1 MNVNLQFHSP
11 PDGQVD
17 LLVVAGEVSGD
28 EHGSELVSGLMKR
41 QPDLTISAVG
51 GGELEKK
58 GAHLVYPL
66 VDHAVVGFFEVIK
79 NYQIFKQIFSATI
92 EWIKKFQPRTVLL
105 IDYPGFN
112 LRLAK
117 ELKKLGLSRK
127 GGGDILVL
135 QYISP
140 QLWAWKPKRR
150 FVMEKILDGLG
161 VIFPFEVACD
171 EDTNLP
177 VSFVGHPFVQ
187 PGYQNSISY
196 DPKGPLLIL
205 PGSRV
210 QPVQRILPVFLD
222 TVSELLKDF
231 PDLEIVLPV
240 PDLTIRN
247 LADHLLSLRS
257 NLKGRV
263 RVVIGKAG
271 IKARAALMSSGTMSL
286 SCAIAGIPGVIAYRA
301 HPLTYLLGRTLI
313 RIPHLGM
320 ANILLADD
328 PPYPEFL
335 QGRAN
340 GRVLSGSMTTILKD
354 SHSGKNSAEVA
365 KKIIK
370 SLQVTTDRGAEDWI
384 AQETSRV

>member
-28 EHGSELVSGLMKR
+28 EHGSELVSGLLKR

-161 VIFPFEVACD
+161 VIFPFEVACY

-340 GRVLSGSMTTILKD
+340 GRVLSESMTTILKD

>member
-28 EHGSELVSGLMKR
+28 EHGSELVSGLLKR

-51 GGELEKK
+51 GGELEEK

-79 NYQIFKQIFSATI
+79 NYRIFKQIFSATI
-92 EWIKKFQPRTVLL
+92 EWIKKFQPKTVLL

-112 LRLAK
+112 LRLAQ

-161 VIFPFEVACD
+161 VIFPFEVACY

-210 QPVQRILPVFLD
+210 QPVQRILPIFLD

-231 PDLEIVLPV
+231 PDLEMVLPV

-247 LADHLLSLRS
+247 LADHLLSLRG
-257 NLKGRV
+257 NLKSRV
-263 RVVIGKAG
+263 RVVKGKAS

-328 PPYPEFL
+328 PPYSEFL

-340 GRVLSGSMTTILKD
+340 ERVLSESMTTIIKD
-354 SHSGKNSAEVA
+354 SHSGEKSAAVA

-370 SLQVTTDRGAEDWI
+370 CLQVTTDRGVEDWI
-384 AQETSRV
+384 GQEISRV

>member
-28 EHGSELVSGLMKR
+28 EHGSELVSGLFKR
-41 QPDLTISAVG
+41 QPDLTICAVG

-161 VIFPFEVACD
+161 VIFPFEVACY

>member
-92 EWIKKFQPRTVLL
+92 QWIKKFQPRTVLL

-161 VIFPFEVACD
+161 VIFPFEVACY

-196 DPKGPLLIL
+196 DPQGPLLIL

-263 RVVIGKAG
+263 RVVTGKAG

-384 AQETSRV
+384 VQGISRD

>member
-41 QPDLTISAVG
+41 QPDLTISTVG

-161 VIFPFEVACD
+161 VIFPFEVACY

>member
-28 EHGSELVSGLMKR
+28 EHGSELVSGLLKR

-161 VIFPFEVACD
+161 VIFPFEVTCY

-231 PDLEIVLPV
+231 PDLEMVLPV

-263 RVVIGKAG
+263 RVVIGKTG

-370 SLQVTTDRGAEDWI
+370 CLQVTTDRGAEDWI
-384 AQETSRV
+384 AQEISRV

>member
-28 EHGSELVSGLMKR
+28 EHGSELVSGLFKR
-41 QPDLTISAVG
+41 QPDLTICAVG

-92 EWIKKFQPRTVLL
+92 QWIKKFQPRTVLL

-161 VIFPFEVACD
+161 VIFPFEVACY

-263 RVVIGKAG
+263 RVVIGRAG

-340 GRVLSGSMTTILKD
+340 GRVLSRSMTTILKD

>member
-28 EHGSELVSGLMKR
+28 EHGSELVSGLLKR

-161 VIFPFEVACD
+161 VIFPFEVACY

-222 TVSELLKDF
+222 TVSELLKDY

-240 PDLTIRN
+240 PDFTIRN

>member
-1 MNVNLQFHSP
+1 VL
-11 PDGQVD
+11 
-17 LLVVAGEVSGD
+17 AGEVSGD
-28 EHGSELVSGLMKR
+28 EHGSELVSGLLKR

-51 GGELEKK
+51 GGELVKK

-66 VDHAVVGFFEVIK
+66 VDHAVVGFFEVFK
-79 NYQIFKQIFSATI
+79 NYQTFKQIFSATI
-92 EWIKKFQPRTVLL
+92 KWITRFQPKTVLL

-112 LRLAK
+112 LRLAR

-161 VIFPFEVACD
+161 VIFPFEVACY

-187 PGYQNSISY
+187 PGYENSISY

-222 TVSELLKDF
+222 TVSQLLEHF
-231 PDLEIVLPV
+231 PDLETVLPV

-271 IKARAALMSSGTMSL
+271 INARAALMSSGTMSL

-340 GRVLSGSMTTILKD
+340 GKALSASMTTILKD
-354 SHSGKNSAEVA
+354 SHSGENSAAVA

-370 SLQVTTDRGAEDWI
+370 ILQVTTDRGLEDWI
-384 AQETSRV
+384 GQEISRA

>member
-28 EHGSELVSGLMKR
+28 EHGSELVSGLLKR

-92 EWIKKFQPRTVLL
+92 QWIKKFQPRTVLL

-161 VIFPFEVACD
+161 VIFPFEVACY

-263 RVVIGKAG
+263 RVVTGKAG

>member
-28 EHGSELVSGLMKR
+28 EHGSELVSGLFKR
-41 QPDLTISAVG
+41 QPDLTICAVG

-92 EWIKKFQPRTVLL
+92 EWIKRFQPRTVLL

-161 VIFPFEVACD
+161 VIFPFEVACY

-263 RVVIGKAG
+263 RVVLGKAG

-340 GRVLSGSMTTILKD
+340 GRVLSESMTTILKD

-370 SLQVTTDRGAEDWI
+370 S
-384 AQETSRV
+384 

>member
-28 EHGSELVSGLMKR
+28 EHGSELVSGLFKR

-92 EWIKKFQPRTVLL
+92 QWIKKFQPRTVLL

-161 VIFPFEVACD
+161 VIFPFEVACY

-263 RVVIGKAG
+263 RVVLGKAG

>member
-28 EHGSELVSGLMKR
+28 EHGSELVSGLFKR

-79 NYQIFKQIFSATI
+79 NYQIFRQIFSATI

-161 VIFPFEVACD
+161 VIFPFEVACY

-231 PDLEIVLPV
+231 PDLEMVLPV

-263 RVVIGKAG
+263 RVVIGKTG

-340 GRVLSGSMTTILKD
+340 GRVLSGSMITILKD
-354 SHSGKNSAEVA
+354 SHAGKNSAEVA
-365 KKIIK
+365 RKIIK

>member
-28 EHGSELVSGLMKR
+28 EHGSELVSGLFKR

-161 VIFPFEVACD
+161 VIFPFEVACY

-263 RVVIGKAG
+263 RVVTGKAG

>member
-28 EHGSELVSGLMKR
+28 EHGSELVSGLLKR
-41 QPDLTISAVG
+41 QPDLTISTVG

-92 EWIKKFQPRTVLL
+92 QWIKKFQPRTVLL

-161 VIFPFEVACD
+161 VIFPFEVACY

-340 GRVLSGSMTTILKD
+340 GRVLSGSMTSILKD

>member
-28 EHGSELVSGLMKR
+28 EHGSELVSGLFKR

-161 VIFPFEVACD
+161 VIFPFEVACY

-263 RVVIGKAG
+263 RVVLGKAG

-340 GRVLSGSMTTILKD
+340 GRVLSRSMTTILKD

>member
-28 EHGSELVSGLMKR
+28 EHGSELVSGLFKR

-92 EWIKKFQPRTVLL
+92 QWIKKFQPRTVLL

-161 VIFPFEVACD
+161 VIFPFEVACY

-340 GRVLSGSMTTILKD
+340 GRVLSRSMTTILKD

>member
-28 EHGSELVSGLMKR
+28 EHGSELVSGLFKR

-161 VIFPFEVACD
+161 VIFPFEVACY

>member
-28 EHGSELVSGLMKR
+28 EHGSELVSGLFKR

-161 VIFPFEVACD
+161 VIFPFEVACY

-263 RVVIGKAG
+263 RVVLGKAG

>member
-28 EHGSELVSGLMKR
+28 EHGSELVSGLFKR

-92 EWIKKFQPRTVLL
+92 QWIKKFQPRTVLL

-161 VIFPFEVACD
+161 VIFPFEVACY

>member
-161 VIFPFEVACD
+161 VIFPFEVACY

>member
-28 EHGSELVSGLMKR
+28 EHGSELVSGLLKR

-92 EWIKKFQPRTVLL
+92 QWIKKFQPRTVLL

-161 VIFPFEVACD
+161 VIFPFEVACY

-340 GRVLSGSMTTILKD
+340 GRVLSRSMTTILKD

>member
-28 EHGSELVSGLMKR
+28 EHGSELVSGLFKR

-92 EWIKKFQPRTVLL
+92 QWIKKFQPRTVLL

-161 VIFPFEVACD
+161 VIFPFEVACY

-271 IKARAALMSSGTMSL
+271 INARAALMSSGTMSL

-340 GRVLSGSMTTILKD
+340 GRVLSRSMTTILKD

>member
-28 EHGSELVSGLMKR
+28 EHGSELVSGLLKR

-66 VDHAVVGFFEVIK
+66 VDHAVVGFVEVIK

-161 VIFPFEVACD
+161 VIFPFEVACY

-247 LADHLLSLRS
+247 LADHFLSLRS

-340 GRVLSGSMTTILKD
+340 GRVLSESMTTILKD

>member
-11 PDGQVD
+11 PAGEVD

-28 EHGSELVSGLMKR
+28 EHGSELVSGLLKR
-41 QPDLTISAVG
+41 HPDLTISAVG
-51 GGELEKK
+51 GGELQKK

-66 VDHAVVGFFEVIK
+66 VDHAVVGFFEVFK

-92 EWIKKFQPRTVLL
+92 KWIIKFQPQTVLL

-127 GGGDILVL
+127 GGGDIVVL

-161 VIFPFEVACD
+161 VIFPFELACY

-187 PGYQNSISY
+187 PEYQNSISY

-222 TVSELLKDF
+222 TVSQLLQDF
-231 PDLEIVLPV
+231 PDLEMVLPV
-240 PDLTIRN
+240 PDFTIRK

-263 RVVIGKAG
+263 RVVVGKAG

-301 HPLTYLLGRTLI
+301 HPVTYLLGRTLI

-340 GRVLSGSMTTILKD
+340 GRVLSKSMTTILKD
-354 SHSGKNSAEVA
+354 SDSGEKSALVA

-370 SLQVTTDRGAEDWI
+370 CLQVTTDQRVEDWI
-384 AQETSRV
+384 AQEISRA

>member
-28 EHGSELVSGLMKR
+28 EHGSELVSGLFKR

-92 EWIKKFQPRTVLL
+92 QWIKKFQPRTVLL

-161 VIFPFEVACD
+161 VIFPFEVACY

-263 RVVIGKAG
+263 RVVTGKAG

>member
-28 EHGSELVSGLMKR
+28 EHGSELVSGLLKR

-161 VIFPFEVACD
+161 VIFPFEVACY

-231 PDLEIVLPV
+231 PDLEMVLPV

-263 RVVIGKAG
+263 RVVIGKTG

-340 GRVLSGSMTTILKD
+340 GRVLSRSMTTILKD

>member
-28 EHGSELVSGLMKR
+28 EHGSELVSGLLKR

-92 EWIKKFQPRTVLL
+92 QWIKKFQPRTVLL

-161 VIFPFEVACD
+161 VIFPFEVACY

-263 RVVIGKAG
+263 RVVLGKAG

>member
-11 PDGQVD
+11 PDGEVD

-28 EHGSELVSGLMKR
+28 EHGSELVSGLLKR
-41 QPDLTISAVG
+41 HPDLKISAVG

-66 VDHAVVGFFEVIK
+66 VEHAVVGFFEVFK
-79 NYQIFKQIFSATI
+79 NFQTFKQIFSATI
-92 EWIKKFQPRTVLL
+92 KWITKFQPKTVLL

-161 VIFPFEVACD
+161 VIFPFELACY

-222 TVSELLKDF
+222 TVSQLLDDY
-231 PDLEIVLPV
+231 PELEIVLPV

-247 LADHLLSLRS
+247 LADHLLSLRV

-263 RVVIGKAG
+263 RVVLGKTG

-301 HPLTYLLGRTLI
+301 HPLTYLLGRALV
-313 RIPHLGM
+313 RISHLGM

-340 GRVLSGSMTTILKD
+340 GRVLGESLTTIFKD
-354 SHSGKNSAEVA
+354 SHSGEKSAAVA

-370 SLQVTTDRGAEDWI
+370 SLQVTTDRGPVDWI
-384 AQETSRV
+384 GQEISRI